1 MKCSYCNKEAVY
13 YQRYSGK
20 HLCRRHFISF
30 FEKKVRAV
38 VKKHRMIES
47 GDRIAIALSGGKDSV
62 TLTKVLSELY
72 GDRRDIEFLA
82 ITVDEGIEG
91 YREKTLEV
99 AREVTRSLGIEHYV
113 ARFEDNFSV
122 RLDEIVKVGKKLPCS
137 YCGVF
142 RKYLLNKSARELS
155 ATKLATAHNLD
166 DESQTILMN
175 FINAD
180 IDRLARLIPQRDQ
193 EGLIRRIKPFMELYE
208 KEVVT
213 YGFLKKYP
221 FVFDE
226 CPYSYFPVRAFIR
239 DFIYEL
245 ERKYPGRKIS
255 ILRSFYKLSDC
266 LRITNPQ
273 IELNRCKIC
282 GEPTSQELC
291 QACKLIDELKNKIPA
306 RYNEKLV
313 LVKQTFC
320 LT

>member
-1 MKCSYCNKEAVY
+1 MKCSYCSREAIY
-13 YQRYSGK
+13 FQRYSGK
-20 HLCRRHFISF
+20 HLCRRHFLSF

-38 VKKHRMIES
+38 IKKYKMIES
-47 GDRIAIALSGGKDSV
+47 GDRVAIALSGGKDSV
-62 TLTKVLSELY
+62 TLTKLLSELY
-72 GDRRDIEFLA
+72 DGRRDIEFLA

-91 YREKTLEV
+91 YREKTLKV
-99 AREVTRSLGIEHYV
+99 AKEVTKSVGIEHYV

-122 RLDEIVKVGKKLPCS
+122 KLDEMVRVGEKLPCS

-142 RKYLLNKSARELS
+142 RKYLLNKAAKELS
-155 ATKLATAHNLD
+155 ASKLATAHNLD

-193 EGLIRRIKPFMELYE
+193 EGLIRRIKPFMEVYE

-213 YGFLKKYP
+213 YGLLKKYP
-221 FVFDE
+221 LIFDE
-226 CPYSYFPVRAFIR
+226 CPYSYFPVRAFVR

-255 ILRSFYKLSDC
+255 ILRSFEKLSEC

-273 IELNRCKIC
+273 IELNRCNIC
-282 GEPTSQELC
+282 GEPTSQKLC
-291 QACKLIDELKNKIPA
+291 QACKLVGELKDKIEIE
-306 RYNEKLV
+306 YNQKIFL
-313 LVKQTFC
+313 LKT
-320 LT
+320 

>member
-1 MKCSYCNKEAVY
+1 MKCSYCSREAVY

-20 HLCRRHFISF
+20 HLCRRHFTSF

-38 VKKHRMIES
+38 IKKYGMIES

-62 TLTKVLSELY
+62 TLSKLLLELY
-72 GDRRDIEFLA
+72 GGRRDLEFLA
-82 ITVDEGIEG
+82 ITIDEGIEG
-91 YREKTLEV
+91 YRDKTLEV
-99 AREVTRSLGIEHYV
+99 ARDVTRSLSIEHYV
-113 ARFEDNFSV
+113 AKFEDNFGAK
-122 RLDEIVKVGKKLPCS
+122 LDEMVKVGEKLPCS

-142 RKYLLNKSARELS
+142 RKYLLNRSARELS

-213 YGFLKKYP
+213 YGFLKRYP
-221 FVFDE
+221 MIFDE
-226 CPYSYFPVRAFIR
+226 CPYSYFPVRAFVR

-245 ERKYPGRKIS
+245 ESKYPGRKIS
-255 ILRSFYKLSDC
+255 ILRSFEKLSNC
-266 LRITNPQ
+266 LRVTNPQ

-282 GEPTSQELC
+282 GEPTSKDVC
-291 QACKLIDELKNKIPA
+291 QACKLVGELGKKISV
-306 RYNEKLV
+306 RHNERLV
-313 LVKQTFC
+313 LRKA
-320 LT
+320 

>member
-1 MKCSYCNKEAVY
+1 MRCSYCSREAIY
-13 YQRYSGK
+13 FQRYSGK

-38 VKKHRMIES
+38 IKKYKMIES
-47 GDRIAIALSGGKDSV
+47 GDRVAIALSGGKDSV
-62 TLTKVLSELY
+62 TLTKLLSELY
-72 GDRRDIEFLA
+72 DGRRDIEFLA

-91 YREKTLEV
+91 YREKTLKV
-99 AREVTRSLGIEHYV
+99 AKEVTKSVGIEHYV

-122 RLDEIVKVGKKLPCS
+122 KLDEMVRVGEKLPCS

-142 RKYLLNKSARELS
+142 RKYLLNKAAKELS
-155 ATKLATAHNLD
+155 ASKLATAHNLD

-193 EGLIRRIKPFMELYE
+193 EGLIRRIKPFMEVYE

-213 YGFLKKYP
+213 YGLLKKYP
-221 FVFDE
+221 LIFDE
-226 CPYSYFPVRAFIR
+226 CPYSYFPVRAFVR

-255 ILRSFYKLSDC
+255 ILRSFEKLSEC

-273 IELNRCKIC
+273 IELNRCNIC
-282 GEPTSQELC
+282 GEPTSQKLC
-291 QACKLIDELKNKIPA
+291 QACKLVGELKDKIEIE
-306 RYNEKLV
+306 YNQKIFL
-313 LVKQTFC
+313 LKT
-320 LT
+320 

>member
-1 MKCSYCNKEAVY
+1 MKCSYCSREAVY

-20 HLCRRHFISF
+20 HLCRKHFTAF
-30 FEKKVRAV
+30 FERKVRAT
-38 VKKHRMIES
+38 VKKYKMIES

-62 TLTKVLSELY
+62 TLTKVLLELY
-72 GDRRDIEFLA
+72 GGRRDLEFLA
-82 ITVDEGIEG
+82 ITIDEGIEG
-91 YREKTLEV
+91 YREKTLKV
-99 AREVTRSLGIEHYV
+99 AKEITKEGQIEHYI
-113 ARFEDNFSV
+113 ARFEDNFGAK
-122 RLDEIVKVGKKLPCS
+122 LDEIVKVGEKLPCS

-193 EGLIRRIKPFMELYE
+193 EGLVRRVKPFMELYE

-213 YGFLKKYP
+213 YGFLKGYP
-221 FVFDE
+221 LVFDE
-226 CPYSYFPVRAFIR
+226 CPYSYFPVRAFVR

-245 ERKYPGRKIS
+245 ENKYPGRKIS
-255 ILRSFYKLSDC
+255 ILRSFEKLSDC

-273 IELNRCKIC
+273 IELNQCKLC
-282 GEPTSQELC
+282 GEPTSQQLC
-291 QACKLIDELKNKIPA
+291 QACKLVEELKAKV
-306 RYNEKLV
+306 RVRCNEGLLLQRV
-313 LVKQTFC
+313 
-320 LT
+320 

>member
-1 MKCSYCNKEAVY
+1 MKCSYCSREAVY

-20 HLCRRHFISF
+20 HLCRRHFTSF

-38 VKKHRMIES
+38 IKKYGMIES

-62 TLTKVLSELY
+62 TLAKLLLELY
-72 GDRRDIEFLA
+72 GGRRDLEFLA
-82 ITVDEGIEG
+82 ITIDEGIEG
-91 YREKTLEV
+91 YRDKTLEV
-99 AREVTRSLGIEHYV
+99 AREVTRSLSIEHYV
-113 ARFEDNFSV
+113 AKFEDNFGAK
-122 RLDEIVKVGKKLPCS
+122 LDEMVKVGEKLPCS

-142 RKYLLNKSARELS
+142 RKYLLNRAARELT

-213 YGFLKKYP
+213 YGFLKRYP
-221 FVFDE
+221 MIFDE
-226 CPYSYFPVRAFIR
+226 CPYSYFPVRAFVR

-245 ERKYPGRKIS
+245 ENKYPGRKIS
-255 ILRSFYKLSDC
+255 ILRSFEKLSDC
-266 LRITNPQ
+266 LRVTNPQ

-282 GEPTSQELC
+282 GEPTSKDVC
-291 QACKLIDELKNKIPA
+291 QACKLVGELGEKISA
-306 RYNEKLV
+306 KHNERLV
-313 LVKQTFC
+313 LRRA
-320 LT
+320 

>member
-1 MKCSYCNKEAVY
+1 MKCSYCSREAIY
-13 YQRYSGK
+13 FQRYSGK

-38 VKKHRMIES
+38 IKKYKMIEP
-47 GDRIAIALSGGKDSV
+47 GDRVAIALSGGKDSV
-62 TLTKVLSELY
+62 TLTKLLSELY
-72 GDRRDIEFLA
+72 DGRRDIEFLA

-91 YREKTLEV
+91 YREKTLKV
-99 AREVTRSLGIEHYV
+99 AKEVTKSVGIEHYV

-122 RLDEIVKVGKKLPCS
+122 KLDEMVRVGEKLPCS

-142 RKYLLNKSARELS
+142 RKYLLNKAAKELS
-155 ATKLATAHNLD
+155 ASKLATAHNLD

-193 EGLIRRIKPFMELYE
+193 EGLIRRIKPFMEVYE

-213 YGFLKKYP
+213 YGLLKKYP
-221 FVFDE
+221 LIFDE
-226 CPYSYFPVRAFIR
+226 CPYSYFPVRAFVR

-255 ILRSFYKLSDC
+255 ILRSFEKLSEC

-273 IELNRCKIC
+273 IELNRCNIC
-282 GEPTSQELC
+282 GEPTSQKLC
-291 QACKLIDELKNKIPA
+291 QACKLVGELKDKIEIE
-306 RYNEKLV
+306 YNQKIFLS
-313 LVKQTFC
+313 KT
-320 LT
+320 

>member
-1 MKCSYCNKEAVY
+1 MKCSYCSREAIY
-13 YQRYSGK
+13 FQRYSGK

-38 VKKHRMIES
+38 IKKYKMIES
-47 GDRIAIALSGGKDSV
+47 GDRVAIALSGGKDSV
-62 TLTKVLSELY
+62 TLTKLLSELY
-72 GDRRDIEFLA
+72 DGRRDIEFLA

-91 YREKTLEV
+91 YREKTLKV
-99 AREVTRSLGIEHYV
+99 AKEVTKSVGIEHYV

-122 RLDEIVKVGKKLPCS
+122 KLDEMVRVGEKLPCS

-142 RKYLLNKSARELS
+142 RKYLLNKAAKELS
-155 ATKLATAHNLD
+155 ASKLATAHNLD

-193 EGLIRRIKPFMELYE
+193 EGLIRRIKPFMEVYE

-213 YGFLKKYP
+213 YGLLKKYP
-221 FVFDE
+221 LIFDE
-226 CPYSYFPVRAFIR
+226 CPYSYFPVRAFVR

-255 ILRSFYKLSDC
+255 ILRSFEKLSEC

-273 IELNRCKIC
+273 IELNRCNIC
-282 GEPTSQELC
+282 GEPTSQKLC
-291 QACKLIDELKNKIPA
+291 QACKLVGELKDKIEIE
-306 RYNEKLV
+306 YNQKIFLS
-313 LVKQTFC
+313 KT
-320 LT
+320 